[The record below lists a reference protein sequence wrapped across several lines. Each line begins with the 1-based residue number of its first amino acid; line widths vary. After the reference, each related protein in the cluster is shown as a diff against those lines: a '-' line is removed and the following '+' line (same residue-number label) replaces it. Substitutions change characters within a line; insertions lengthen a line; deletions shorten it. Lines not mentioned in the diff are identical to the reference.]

1 MDCQFSIFEYNNEI
15 CLRILIDVKPA
26 VTSLTFSSI
35 LLMMR
40 LLIVL
45 NAESKHC
52 IKFIRR

>member
-26 VTSLTFSSI
+26 VTSLIFSSI

-40 LLIVL
+40 LLNVL